1 MVFREGIHEKAHR
14 ERKFTI
20 TSYRVSREENFSC
33 SESEMAREVPDI
45 QIETYDDTSSSTN
58 YFNKL
63 VENTVV
69 TDSGISGRLWSKLL
83 IHGKKLC
90 TTNLQ
95 IH

>member
-1 MVFREGIHEKAHR
+1 MILF
-14 ERKFTI
+14 I

-45 QIETYDDTSSSTN
+45 RIETYDDTSSSTN

-69 TDSGISGRLWSKLL
+69 ADSGNSRKEGFARLWSKLL